1 MHDDLISCDTSL
13 CKLFL
18 RQKTEIHVVGV
29 GEMNLNEQNVHF
41 AEFKPKMNNVVIS
54 KAMSLHIRNV
64 KSLGESYLLS
74 C

>member
-18 RQKTEIHVVGV
+18 RHKTEIHVVGV

-54 KAMSLHIRNV
+54 KSNV
-64 KSLGESYLLS
+64 TSH
-74 C
+74 